1 MRMSAGPRLYV
12 LSRSSRMRKPDS
24 ASVVTMPRQVGLL
37 RPSRRASSDSPKRS
51 VRCCAR
57 KSSTAIT
64 RSVGGEVLPAP
75 LSRSSTTMKPP
86 VPVRRSPTFLTYPV
100 AAL

>member
-1 MRMSAGPRLYV
+1 M
-12 LSRSSRMRKPDS
+12 
-24 ASVVTMPRQVGLL
+24 
-37 RPSRRASSDSPKRS
+37 
-51 VRCCAR
+51 RCCAR

-75 LSRSSTTMKPP
+75 LSRSSITVKPP

-100 AAL
+100 ATLYCLDRFYHCGTNLYQSGAICTAKPSPLPSSRRRS